1 MTNVCSTTKQDNCN
15 LNGKIPCKQEAQW
28 MKWSQIETLEEY
40 LYACH
45 TAELQQVTDW
55 TIGDICTEVDKH

>member
-1 MTNVCSTTKQDNCN
+1 
-15 LNGKIPCKQEAQW
+15 